1 MNKAL
6 AMILAALAFAAFA
19 VDTNRVTMTRLG
31 SLNPRSGEVVTDVNF
46 SGIAMTGDVARVE
59 GKVDG
64 MTNTFLRLDG
74 GGAVYGSVS
83 IYRQGRGG
91 IPLSISTW
99 DSDGDPY
106 SLYFSIVND
115 KWQIIHEAIGVDVA
129 EPYRITLPEASG
141 TMALDSDVAK
151 AARDSTNYTDSAV
164 ANYLLLSGGTMT
176 GGLTVPNLTVGS
188 RKAGSTVGVDSVAEG
203 FNVTAS
209 EYESHAEGFL
219 SVASGRASHAE
230 GFNTVAQNHAEHAQ
244 GWFNASHKASDTFG
258 NAGNTLSSIGFG
270 AIVSPRNAVETM
282 QDGKTFIY
290 GLGGYDGTNPTGA
303 GVQDLATAILTL
315 SSALDGKLDKTG
327 GTLTGGLSVHAND
340 SYPLDLRCPGEG
352 TASARLGFYYDV
364 ESDTWRID
372 IERASGES
380 DYSIIIP
387 RGRDGTLA
395 FTSDI
400 PASMAWGAIT
410 GKPTTISGYGITDAL
425 KSDFASLTNNAAFTS
440 AVAAVSPPTDLTHV
454 EAEIETN
461 RTAIATLSARAYIEV
476 VSADEVYYVF
486 TTNQE

>member
-64 MTNTFLRLDG
+64 MTNAFLRLNG
-74 GGAVYGSVS
+74 GGAVYGNVS
-83 IYRQGRGG
+83 IHKPGRGG
-91 IPLSISTW
+91 IPLSIGTW
-99 DSDGDPY
+99 DSDGDLY

-151 AARDSTNYTDSAV
+151 AARDSTNYTDRVV
-164 ANYLLLSGGTMT
+164 ANYLPLSGGNMT

-230 GFNTVAQNHAEHAQ
+230 GFDTVAQNYVEHAQ
-244 GWFNASHKASDTFG
+244 GIFNVSHKASDSFG

-270 AIVSPRNAVETM
+270 SIVSRKNAVETM

-303 GVQDLATAILTL
+303 GVQDIATAFSTL
-315 SSALDGKLDKTG
+315 SSALDGKLDLAG
-327 GTLTGGLSVHAND
+327 GTMTGVLHIPYGLLSVEGGAGARWDVTWLSAMDEWEITIKPED
-340 SYPLDLRCPGEG
+340 SATPYHI
-352 TASARLGFYYDV
+352 
-364 ESDTWRID
+364 RIPKT
-372 IERASGES
+372 S
-380 DYSIIIP
+380 
-387 RGRDGTLA
+387 GTLA
-395 FTSDI
+395 LLSDI
-400 PASMAWGAIT
+400 PTTMAWGAIT

-425 KSDFASLTNNAAFTS
+425 KSDFASLTSNTAFTS

>member
-1 MNKAL
+1 M
-6 AMILAALAFAAFA
+6 LAALAFAAFA
-19 VDTNRVTMTRLG
+19 VGTNRVTKTRLG
-31 SLNPRSGEVVTDVNF
+31 SLNPRSGEVVTDVDF

-64 MTNTFLRLDG
+64 MTNTFLRLNG
-74 GGAVYGSVS
+74 GGAVYGNVS
-83 IYRQGRGG
+83 IYRPGRGG

-164 ANYLLLSGGTMT
+164 ANYLPLSGGTLS
-176 GGLTVPNLTVGS
+176 GGITVWGN
-188 RKAGSTVGVDSVAEG
+188 STFYG
-203 FNVTAS
+203 NVFS
-209 EYESHAEGFL
+209 F
-219 SVASGRASHAE
+219 
-230 GFNTVAQNHAEHAQ
+230 
-244 GWFNASHKASDTFG
+244 SDTFKIKFMD
-258 NAGNTLSSIGFG
+258 AIATPYFEIFG
-270 AIVSPRNAVETM
+270 SDVYLP
-282 QDGKTFIY
+282 
-290 GLGGYDGTNPTGA
+290 LGGGT
-303 GVQDLATAILTL
+303 V
-315 SSALDGKLDKTG
+315 AL
-327 GTLTGGLSVHAND
+327 
-340 SYPLDLRCPGEG
+340 
-352 TASARLGFYYDV
+352 
-364 ESDTWRID
+364 
-372 IERASGES
+372 
-380 DYSIIIP
+380 
-387 RGRDGTLA
+387 
-395 FTSDI
+395 TSDI
-400 PASMAWGAIT
+400 PASMAWDAIT
-410 GKPTTISGYGITDAL
+410 GKPTTLFGYGITDAL
-425 KSDFASLTNNAAFTS
+425 KSDFTSLTNNAAFTS